1 MYLEQKGGAL
11 VSTMHNYTIH
21 GDPFIKKYIK
31 SMLQEVSKP
40 FYEMLQRWIYEGE
53 LDDPYRE
60 FFVACDP
67 TVPEDELWQSKYSI
81 HEDMIPS
88 FISGELAQKV
98 TIAPN
103 AALACFIDNPIDLF
117 DRQIFELYAIQ
128 LSRRH
133 IWSSISSR

>member
-1 MYLEQKGGAL
+1 MVVTQDYVLEQKGGAL

-31 SMLQEVSKP
+31 SMLQEVSKMMKAKSNILINGITKVSKP

-98 TIAPN
+98 NIINVTPDSLLMIP
-103 AALACFIDNPIDLF
+103 
-117 DRQIFELYAIQ
+117 
-128 LSRRH
+128 
-133 IWSSISSR
+133 

>member
-1 MYLEQKGGAL
+1 MVMTQHHGLEQKGGAL

-31 SMLQEVSKP
+31 SMLQEVRKEGVQGKRKLGILISGFEKVSKP

-98 TIAPN
+98 I
-103 AALACFIDNPIDLF
+103 IS
-117 DRQIFELYAIQ
+117 
-128 LSRRH
+128 LSTASH
-133 IWSSISSR
+133 